1 MGGQCA
7 GAGHRSQ
14 GNMQGLCPARPSSQ
28 LFPAWICSAKQ
39 QKKRAGWVWYGGRT
53 RVCESRDLVVF
64 PSLALMSC
72 VVKASHFTETTWGS
86 QFPHF

>member
-1 MGGQCA
+1 MASVLVLDTGVRGICRTCA
-7 GAGHRSQ
+7 QLA
-14 GNMQGLCPARPSSQ
+14 PPPSS
-28 LFPAWICSAKQ
+28 FPPGSVPLKQ

-64 PSLALMSC
+64 PSLVLMSC